1 MKNIMKLCIA
11 FLFIQDLNFVS
22 EINTKLHDP
31 GIEKN
36 SKHQP
41 YNEHQKDSNSDTS
54 SKWHE

>member
-1 MKNIMKLCIA
+1 MKLCIA
-11 FLFIQDLNFVS
+11 FLFIQDPNFVS
-22 EINTKLHDP
+22 EINTKLHNP
-31 GIEKN
+31 GIEKD